1 MKYPIVF
8 ILILVILASCR
19 KDPELME
26 VPKNGVTP
34 YVLDIP
40 FGFPPMQIPADNPM
54 TVEGVELGRHL
65 FYEEMLSGDNTQ
77 SCASC
82 HAPSLAFS
90 DDTPLSEGID
100 GNDGKRNAMPLFN
113 LGWSPTLFWD
123 GRSATLEEQAFEPV
137 INPVEMHET
146 WPNAVAKLQ
155 ASSVYPNMFLDAFGT
170 SVIDSALVIK
180 ALAQFERTLISGNSK
195 FDKYRRGELN
205 LSNDEFAGYVVF
217 QTMGEGDC
225 LHCHTDPIAGG
236 LTTDFSF
243 RNNGLDLTPL
253 DSGRMHVTGNSNDFA
268 KFKVPSLR
276 NLTFTAPFMHD
287 GRFNTLD
294 EVLDFYILDVQNSTT
309 VDGLM
314 FEPDN
319 DINGYLGMNLNNLQ
333 KANLK
338 KFLLTLVDSSFVMN
352 PAFQDPN

>member
-113 LGWSPTLFWD
+113 LGWFRL
-123 GRSATLEEQAFEPV
+123 LAF
-137 INPVEMHET
+137 
-146 WPNAVAKLQ
+146 
-155 ASSVYPNMFLDAFGT
+155 
-170 SVIDSALVIK
+170 
-180 ALAQFERTLISGNSK
+180 
-195 FDKYRRGELN
+195 
-205 LSNDEFAGYVVF
+205 
-217 QTMGEGDC
+217 
-225 LHCHTDPIAGG
+225 
-236 LTTDFSF
+236 
-243 RNNGLDLTPL
+243 
-253 DSGRMHVTGNSNDFA
+253 
-268 KFKVPSLR
+268 
-276 NLTFTAPFMHD
+276 
-287 GRFNTLD
+287 
-294 EVLDFYILDVQNSTT
+294 
-309 VDGLM
+309 
-314 FEPDN
+314 
-319 DINGYLGMNLNNLQ
+319 
-333 KANLK
+333 
-338 KFLLTLVDSSFVMN
+338 
-352 PAFQDPN
+352 